1 MKKIIILAL
10 LIMLTSCATVKSWIP
25 SFSDPNQS
33 HRIVDVQLAVAQLD
47 CSEPHLPQVRVIR
60 DHITWFELYSR
71 SAGWQHVDVLRVIEP
86 IKESVADFYK
96 RSADQQGSVG
106 YCEIK
111 KRLLQSQTQRAAEA
125 ILGRF

>member
-1 MKKIIILAL
+1 MRKLIIIAAVCL
-10 LIMLTSCATVKSWIP
+10 LTSCATVKSWIP
-25 SFSDPNQS
+25 SFADANQS
-33 HRIVDVQLAVAQLD
+33 HRIVDVQLAVSQLD
-47 CSEPHLPQVRVIR
+47 CSQPHLPQVRTIR

-71 SAGWQHVDVLRVIEP
+71 SAGWRHQDVLRVLEP

-96 RSADQQGSVG
+96 RSVDQQGSQG

-111 KRLLQSQTQRAAEA
+111 KKLLQSQAQRAAEA